1 MVHAFK
7 AGQSVATPVMRPQ
20 TLIAT
25 LATGDPGRAYQLLW
39 ERIQAHGG
47 YMQAASDEDAFAATR
62 VMARMEGISIE
73 PATAVT
79 FAGLF
84 KMARAG
90 VFKPDDVVVINC
102 SGHTFPVEKQVLGE
116 EWERRVDASKAGG
129 QISLPEEGLLSAL
142 ESINAT
148 VRKVVIIE
156 DTPDAARLIARILQA
171 RGGYQAHIATD
182 GAAGIAMVRDLKP
195 DLVITDLMMP
205 DVDGFQVID
214 TIKSDEKLA
223 DIPVIV
229 MTAKELTPR
238 ERDQLSGQIASLLQK
253 GSVMD
258 EELLQSI
265 VDSLG

>member
-1 MVHAFK
+1 
-7 AGQSVATPVMRPQ
+7 
-20 TLIAT
+20 
-25 LATGDPGRAYQLLW
+25 
-39 ERIQAHGG
+39 
-47 YMQAASDEDAFAATR
+47 
-62 VMARMEGISIE
+62 
-73 PATAVT
+73 
-79 FAGLF
+79 
-84 KMARAG
+84 
-90 VFKPDDVVVINC
+90 
-102 SGHTFPVEKQVLGE
+102 
-116 EWERRVDASKAGG
+116 
-129 QISLPEEGLLSAL
+129 
-142 ESINAT
+142 